1 MQLNLTLGTKKHSYK
16 DKALSDQNLLSRE
29 SPDKKSSKLDLK
41 KDQKNS
47 DGKRGRDKLLIA
59 NGGTVVGSNPNM
71 PSSILAYS

>member
-41 KDQKNS
+41 KD
-47 DGKRGRDKLLIA
+47 
-59 NGGTVVGSNPNM
+59 
-71 PSSILAYS
+71 